1 MPKIELNACR
11 ESSTGGAHLRP
22 DVMPLLQYF
31 VTIGALLTAGLFALS
46 TYLDPAASEA
56 KARVSVAPTTASLIA
71 LAPSPVKPAQIK
83 SSEVDV
89 APPAPVK
96 PSHVKVSHKSR

>member
-1 MPKIELNACR
+1 MATYDAFR

-31 VTIGALLTAGLFALS
+31 VTIGAFLTAGLLALS
-46 TYLDPAASEA
+46 AYLDPAASDA

-71 LAPSPVKPAQIK
+71 LAPSPIKPTQIK
-83 SSEVDV
+83 ASEVDV
-89 APPAPVK
+89 APPAPLK
-96 PSHVKVSHKSR
+96 PTHVKASHKSR